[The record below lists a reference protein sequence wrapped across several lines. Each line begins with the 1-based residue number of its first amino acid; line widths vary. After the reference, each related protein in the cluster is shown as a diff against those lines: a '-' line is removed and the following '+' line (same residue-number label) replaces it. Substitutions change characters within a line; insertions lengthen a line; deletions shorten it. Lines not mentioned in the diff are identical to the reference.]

1 MTRIVQLLHP
11 VHGRRVAV
19 VSEPHLRLLQ
29 SCSTVYEL
37 ARLAIES
44 HKSLN
49 NHIGQRDSDDRLEY
63 DEVYEG
69 RSDWQLLSP
78 IDHPEPS
85 RCFVTG
91 TGLTHKGSAENRQS
105 MHEVAGS
112 REHGA
117 RSKEAEI
124 LLPAPGSQLPALS
137 DSMKM
142 FQIGLD
148 GGRPAAGCIGAA
160 PEWFYKGVGTIV
172 RAHNQPLSVPPHGL
186 DGGEEAEVA
195 GIYIIG
201 PDGMPHRIGLAQGNE
216 FSDHVMES
224 ENYLYLAPS
233 KLRDCS
239 LGPELVLDP
248 TFDDVPG
255 TATIERGGKIIW
267 QAAQA
272 TGEQRMCH
280 SIANL
285 EHHHFKHAE
294 RRRRGDVH
302 IHFFGADMFSFKD
315 RLRLE
320 DGDVMSI
327 VFNGFG
333 RALRNPIRVDS
344 SEESLVVVSSL

>member
-1 MTRIVQLLHP
+1 MTRIVQLSHP

-19 VSEPHLRLLQ
+19 VAEPQLQLLQ
-29 SCSTVYEL
+29 GCSTVYEL
-37 ARLAIES
+37 ARLAIQS
-44 HKSLN
+44 KKPLQ
-49 NHIGQRDSDDRLEY
+49 NHIEQCLSGDGLEY
-63 DEVYEG
+63 DEIYDG
-69 RSDWQLLSP
+69 RSDWRLLSP

-105 MHEVAGS
+105 MHVTADGIS
-112 REHGA
+112 A
-117 RSKEAEI
+117 QSQ
-124 LLPAPGSQLPALS
+124 APSLQPLS
-137 DSMKM
+137 DSMRM
-142 FQIGLD
+142 FQIGLE

-160 PEWFYKGVGTIV
+160 PEWFYKGVGTIL
-172 RAHNQPLSVPPHGL
+172 RAHNQSLSVPPHGL
-186 DGGEEAEVA
+186 DGGEEAEIA
-195 GIYIIG
+195 GIYIIC
-201 PDGMPHRIGLAQGNE
+201 PDGTPRRIGLAQGNE

-224 ENYLYLAPS
+224 KNYLYLAPS

-255 TATIERGGKIIW
+255 SATVERGGKVIW

-294 RRRRGDVH
+294 HRRPGDVH

-320 DGDVMSI
+320 NGDVMSI
-327 VFNGFG
+327 SFEGFG
-333 RALRNPIRVDS
+333 LPLRNPIRIDGS
-344 SEESLVVVSSL
+344 HESLIVVKSL

>member
-1 MTRIVQLLHP
+1 MLRIVQLSHS
-11 VHGRRVAV
+11 VHGRRVAL
-19 VSEPHLRLLQ
+19 VSEPQLQLLQ
-29 SCSTVYEL
+29 GCTTVYEL

-44 HKSLN
+44 NRPLH
-49 NHIGQRDSDDRLEY
+49 NHIEQRVSDNALEY
-63 DEVYEG
+63 DNVYRG

-78 IDHPEPS
+78 IDHPEPR

-105 MHEVAGS
+105 MHVAAGVQQQS
-112 REHGA
+112 A
-117 RSKEAEI
+117 I
-124 LLPAPGSQLPALS
+124 CTQPQVPGSQPPT

-142 FQIGLD
+142 FQIGLE
-148 GGRPAAGCIGAA
+148 GGRPAAGVIGAA
-160 PEWFYKGVGTIV
+160 PEWFYKGIGTIV
-172 RAHNQPLSVPPHGL
+172 RAHNEPLSVPPHGL
-186 DGGEEAEVA
+186 DGGEEAEIA
-195 GIYIIG
+195 GVYIMG
-201 PDGMPHRIGLAQGNE
+201 ADGMPHRIGLVQGNE

-224 ENYLYLAPS
+224 KNYLYLAPS

-239 LGPELVLDP
+239 LGPELVLGA

-255 TATIERGGKIIW
+255 QSTIERDGKIIW

-280 SIANL
+280 SVANI

-294 RRRRGDVH
+294 HRRPGDVH

-327 VFNGFG
+327 AFEGFG
-333 RALRNPIRVDS
+333 RPLRNPIRVDS
-344 SEESLVVVSSL
+344 SDEKLVVVASL

>member
-1 MTRIVQLLHP
+1 MLRIVQLSHP

-19 VSEPHLRLLQ
+19 VSEPYLRLLQ

-37 ARLAIES
+37 AHLGIQLNQQLRSHIEQ
-44 HKSLN
+44 L
-49 NHIGQRDSDDRLEY
+49 DSVDRLEY
-63 DEVYEG
+63 DDVYAG
-69 RSDWQLLSP
+69 RSGWQLLSP

-105 MHEVAGS
+105 MHAATV
-112 REHGA
+112 
-117 RSKEAEI
+117 
-124 LLPAPGSQLPALS
+124 SQQKSTLDPQS
-137 DSMKM
+137 PVPNPQPPTDSMKM
-142 FQIGLD
+142 FQIGLE
-148 GGRPAAGCIGAA
+148 GGRPVAGHIGAA
-160 PEWFYKGVGTIV
+160 PEWFYKGVGTIL

-186 DGGEEAEVA
+186 DGGEEAEIA
-195 GIYIIG
+195 GVYLVDA
-201 PDGMPHRIGLAQGNE
+201 DGTPHRIGLAQGNE

-224 ENYLYLAPS
+224 KNYLYLAPS

-248 TFDDVPG
+248 TFDDVSG
-255 TATIERGGKIIW
+255 QSTIERGGKVIW

-280 SIANL
+280 SVSNL
-285 EHHHFKHAE
+285 EHHHFKHTE
-294 RRRRGDVH
+294 HRRPGDVH

-315 RLRLE
+315 RLQLE

-327 VFNGFG
+327 AFEGFG

-344 SEESLVVVSSL
+344 SKEELVIAKVL

>member
-1 MTRIVQLLHP
+1 
-11 VHGRRVAV
+11 
-19 VSEPHLRLLQ
+19 LQ
-29 SCSTVYEL
+29 GCSTVFEL

-44 HKSLN
+44 HKSLH
-49 NHIGQRDSDDRLEY
+49 NHIEQCDSGDRLEY

-105 MHEVAGS
+105 MHVATDGRQPS
-112 REHGA
+112 A
-117 RSKEAEI
+117 VSSKP
-124 LLPAPGSQLPALS
+124 PAPSPQPLS

-142 FQIGLD
+142 FQIGLQ

-160 PEWFYKGVGTIV
+160 PEWFYKGIGTIV
-172 RAHNQPLSVPPHGL
+172 RAHNEPLSIPPYGH
-186 DGGEEAEVA
+186 DGGEDAEIA
-195 GIYIIG
+195 GVYIIG
-201 PDGMPHRIGLAQGNE
+201 EGGTPYRIGLIQGNE

-224 ENYLYLAPS
+224 KNYLYLAPS

-239 LGPELVLDP
+239 LGPELVLDS

-255 TATIERGGKIIW
+255 ESTIERDGKIIW
-267 QAAQA
+267 QATQA

-280 SIANL
+280 SVANL

-294 RRRRGDVH
+294 HRRPGDVH
-302 IHFFGADMFSFKD
+302 VHFFGADMFSFKD

-327 VFNGFG
+327 VFDGFG
-333 RALRNPIRVDS
+333 RPLRNPIRVDS
-344 SEESLVVVSSL
+344 SQESLVVVTSL